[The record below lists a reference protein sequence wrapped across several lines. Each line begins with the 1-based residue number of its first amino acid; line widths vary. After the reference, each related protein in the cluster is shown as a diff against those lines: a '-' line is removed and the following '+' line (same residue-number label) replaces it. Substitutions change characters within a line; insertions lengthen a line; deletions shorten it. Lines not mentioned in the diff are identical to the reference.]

1 MFSGGRDSTLAAIR
15 LAQEFSELMLVTVSS
30 EHLIGVE
37 KVAERIQELAPH
49 LPAGSQWV
57 RLKQMHSTSTESLIA
72 ATCLPCHRSYVAA
85 GVALARQ
92 ESISNLAFGYAG
104 YQSAWPEQTAHAT
117 DLLKKLLGSAGIQ
130 LHLPVYEL
138 VTKQQAISQLEAL
151 KLKPEALEQKCL
163 KQQTNIELAPQ
174 VLLKELDRWEKSTRA
189 ELAKPTSQ
197 VLNIVSRQFIN
208 GVSSNVPTR

>member
-1 MFSGGRDSTLAAIR
+1 M
-15 LAQEFSELMLVTVSS
+15 
-30 EHLIGVE
+30 
-37 KVAERIQELAPH
+37 
-49 LPAGSQWV
+49 
-57 RLKQMHSTSTESLIA
+57 
-72 ATCLPCHRSYVAA
+72 
-85 GVALARQ
+85 ARQ